1 MMPTDSTPA
10 DNASDPGPNS
20 GPDLGLDLPTIAGEA
35 DYQVLARKYRPQCF
49 EDLIGQ
55 DPMVRT
61 LTNAFA
67 TGRVA
72 HAFMLTGVR
81 GVGKTT
87 TARLLAR
94 ALNYEVDG
102 AAKDESG
109 PSITL
114 NPQGVHCAAIAA
126 SRHVDVMEMDAAS
139 HTGINDI
146 REILEGVRY
155 APVSARY
162 KIYIIDEVHMLSTSA
177 FNALLKTLEEP
188 PPHAKFIF
196 ATTEIRKVPVTVLS
210 RCQRFDLARIGREQ
224 LIAHLQ
230 NICEK
235 EGAQIAPDGLA
246 LIARAAEG
254 SVRDALS
261 ILDQALVQKE
271 GKAQVSGDEVRTMLG
286 LADRTRVLD
295 LFALAARG
303 DAPGCCGELQSQFDA
318 GADPLIILRDLL
330 DHCHHCTRASVMGDA
345 APLEEY
351 GDSAALVR
359 EIGASLS
366 LGQLA
371 RLWQMLLKA
380 LDEARLAPDPLSA
393 AEMALI
399 RICAAIALPGPEE
412 AAKLLREGPSSVPTD
427 SNPAP
432 EAPLTSEATPGAET
446 PSTASSAPRAHN
458 TGGSPQAGAQ
468 AMAHTDA
475 APQFE
480 TAPLSS
486 SEPMARLQNL
496 DDLVALLNARRE
508 MQLCAHVRRCVRLVS
523 FRQGAIVFE
532 PEPDAPTDL
541 TQQLTKFLRD
551 QTGETWLISLD
562 GDAKGAPTLAE
573 QKQAHTAK
581 IREQVEQSPQMRD
594 ILNAFPGAKIVSIRE
609 PKATNGEKP

>member
-1 MMPTDSTPA
+1 MSSNDSSTSNDTA
-10 DNASDPGPNS
+10 EAS
-20 GPDLGLDLPTIAGEA
+20 LALDLPETTSDGSG
-35 DYQVLARKYRPQCF
+35 YQVLARKYRPQCF

-67 TGRVA
+67 TNRVA

-94 ALNYEVDG
+94 ALNYEREGVD
-102 AAKDESG
+102 G
-109 PSITL
+109 PSISL
-114 NPQGVHCAAIAA
+114 NPPGVHCAAIAA

-146 REILEGVRY
+146 REILDGVRY

-162 KIYIIDEVHMLSTSA
+162 KVYIIDEVHMLSTSA

-224 LIAHLQ
+224 LISHLQ

-235 EGAQIAPDGLA
+235 EGAEVAHDGLA
-246 LIARAAEG
+246 LISRAAEG

-261 ILDQALVQKE
+261 ILDQALVQEE
-271 GKAQVSGDEVRTMLG
+271 GKSEVSGEDIRTMLG

-295 LFALAARG
+295 LFAMAAKG
-303 DAPGCCGELQSQFDA
+303 DAAACCAELQSQFEA

-330 DHCHHCTRASVMGDA
+330 DHCHQCTRASIMGEET
-345 APLEEY
+345 PLEEY
-351 GDSAALVR
+351 GDSAATVR
-359 EIGASLS
+359 QLGADLS

-393 AEMALI
+393 TEMALI
-399 RICAAIALPGPEE
+399 RICAAAALPGPEE
-412 AAKLLREGPSSVPTD
+412 AARLLRNGPQSQ
-427 SNPAP
+427 
-432 EAPLTSEATPGAET
+432 AEE
-446 PSTASSAPRAHN
+446 PSSAPATATVAAPNNSAPR
-458 TGGSPQAGAQ
+458 PGAQ
-468 AMAHTDA
+468 ANGGGA
-475 APQFE
+475 APAMQVMPE
-480 TAPLSS
+480 SAPMPEG
-486 SEPMARLQNL
+486 EPMAQLHSL
-496 DDLVALLNARRE
+496 EDVVALLGAKRE
-508 MQLCAHVRRCVRLVS
+508 MHLSAMVRRCVRLVS
-523 FRQGAIVFE
+523 FRPGSIVFE
-532 PEPDAPTDL
+532 PEPDAPADL
-541 TQQLTKFLRD
+541 APQLTRFLRD
-551 QTGETWLISLD
+551 QTGQNWLISLD
-562 GDAKGAPTLAE
+562 GKAKGAPTLAE
-573 QKQAHTAK
+573 QKKERDAK
-581 IREQVEQSPQMRD
+581 LRLEVEQSAEMKH
-594 ILNAFPGAKIVSIRE
+594 ILDAFPGAKIISIKMPNE
-609 PKATNGEKP
+609 GSGDKS

>member
-1 MMPTDSTPA
+1 MDEKPA
-10 DNASDPGPNS
+10 PG
-20 GPDLGLDLPTIAGEA
+20 LGLDLPEQGGAGTG
-35 DYQVLARKYRPQCF
+35 YQVLARKYRPQNF
-49 EDLIGQ
+49 ESLIGQ

-94 ALNYEVDG
+94 ALNYEREGV
-102 AAKDESG
+102 EG

-114 NPQGVHCAAIAA
+114 DPPGVHCKAIAA

-146 REILEGVRY
+146 RDILEGVRY

-162 KIYIIDEVHMLSTSA
+162 KVYIIDEVHMLSTSA

-210 RCQRFDLARIGREQ
+210 RCQRFDLARIGRDQ

-230 NICEK
+230 AIGEK
-235 EGAQIAPDGLA
+235 EGAEIAPDGLA

-261 ILDQALVQKE
+261 ILDQALVQEE
-271 GKAQVSGDEVRTMLG
+271 GKKQVTAEEVRTMLG

-303 DAPGCCGELQSQFDA
+303 DAAACCAELQSQFEA
-318 GADPLIILRDLL
+318 GADPLIVLRDLL
-330 DHCHHCTRASVMGDA
+330 DHCHQCTRASVIGADIA
-345 APLEEY
+345 LEEY
-351 GDSAALVR
+351 GDSAELVR
-359 EIGASLS
+359 ALAGELS

-393 AEMALI
+393 TEMALI
-399 RICAAIALPGPEE
+399 RICAAASLPGPEE
-412 AAKLLREGPSSVPTD
+412 AARMLQNGPQ
-427 SNPAP
+427 SNAP
-432 EAPLTSEATPGAET
+432 EPAGSQN
-446 PSTASSAPRAHN
+446 ASASAPPSVNAPDTPPQNPPMSRA
-458 TGGSPQAGAQ
+458 GSN
-468 AMAHTDA
+468 A
-475 APQFE
+475 APALSIQPDASPASQS
-480 TAPLSS
+480 APVEMLHSL
-486 SEPMARLQNL
+486 E
-496 DDLVALLNARRE
+496 DVVALLSQKRE
-508 MQLCAHVRRCVRLVS
+508 AQLGAWVRRGVRLVS
-523 FRQGAIVFE
+523 FRSGSIVFE
-532 PEPDAPTDL
+532 PGPDAPADL
-541 TQQLTKFLRD
+541 APQLTRFLREH
-551 QTGETWLISLD
+551 TGKNWLISLD
-562 GDAKGAPTLAE
+562 GKAKGAPTLSE
-573 QKQAHTAK
+573 QQQAKTAQLR
-581 IREQVEQSPQMRD
+581 IEIEQSPQMQD
-594 ILNAFPGAKIVSIRE
+594 ILAAFPGAKILGIR
-609 PKATNGEKP
+609 PPSTTQEKP